1 MLYFIIAAAH
11 VIIMSGCVFFLLIGA
26 DKYTKL
32 EKPWVYILCSIFWP
46 VAALPAAAYILAGWY
61 INREEVADDGQGQ
74 DEG

>member
-1 MLYFIIAAAH
+1 MVYLIIAVTH

-26 DKYTKL
+26 EKYTEL

-61 INREEVADDGQGQ
+61 INREEVEEDGKGEV
-74 DEG
+74 EG